1 MRSFLKVYFID
12 NVIRVVLTCPPC
24 LPLPSASHSLRQSP
38 HHCSRPWVVHRSS
51 LASPFP
57 TALYTPTGSSVTAYL
72 FLISSPLPPFCP
84 SHLTA
89 GNLPVT
95 NFFSLAAFKS
105 SSFSLTF
112 GFVTMM
118 CLGVGLFASII
129 IGTLCA
135 SWTCMSIPFTNLG
148 KLSFTVFSERFLF
161 SCSFSCLSGTPM
173 RQMLDLLK
181 VSQGLLTLSSFFF
194 FFFLDSFFLLV
205 VLIG

>member
-12 NVIRVVLTCPPC
+12 NVIKVVLTCPPC

-51 LASPFP
+51 LDSPFP

-181 VSQGLLTLSSFFF
+181 VFQGMLTVSSG
-194 FFFLDSFFLLV
+194 FLDSFFLLV